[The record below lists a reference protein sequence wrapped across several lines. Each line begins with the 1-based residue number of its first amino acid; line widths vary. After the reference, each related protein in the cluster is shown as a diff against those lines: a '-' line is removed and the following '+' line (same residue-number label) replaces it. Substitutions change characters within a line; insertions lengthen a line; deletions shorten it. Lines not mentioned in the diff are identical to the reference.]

1 MKVTATYNDGT
12 TKEVTNYTVPDGNN
26 LTLRK
31 TSVTISYTENG
42 VTKTTTQGI
51 TVTAKALTGITI
63 TKAPTNTTY
72 IAGQNFDTT
81 GMKVTATYNDG
92 TTKEVTNYTVP
103 DGNNLTVGKTSVT
116 INYTENAVTKTTTQ
130 GITVTEKLQIEI
142 EDYTENKEGN
152 DSYIEDISPNT
163 TIEDMISK
171 IDTNGK
177 IEIFKG
183 TEKITDTNAKIATG
197 MKIKITLNSKYLEY
211 TAVVK
216 GDLTGDGEMG
226 DADLLRMARYKAGL
240 DKKLTGAYLK
250 ATDINNNNEKAD
262 DIDLLKLV
270 RILVGLD
277 WL

>member
-1 MKVTATYNDGT
+1 
-12 TKEVTNYTVPDGNN
+12 
-26 LTLRK
+26 
-31 TSVTISYTENG
+31 
-42 VTKTTTQGI
+42 
-51 TVTAKALTGITI
+51 
-63 TKAPTNTTY
+63 
-72 IAGQNFDTT
+72 
-81 GMKVTATYNDG
+81 
-92 TTKEVTNYTVP
+92 
-103 DGNNLTVGKTSVT
+103 
-116 INYTENAVTKTTTQ
+116 
-130 GITVTEKLQIEI
+130 
-142 EDYTENKEGN
+142 
-152 DSYIEDISPNT
+152 
-163 TIEDMISK
+163 MISK